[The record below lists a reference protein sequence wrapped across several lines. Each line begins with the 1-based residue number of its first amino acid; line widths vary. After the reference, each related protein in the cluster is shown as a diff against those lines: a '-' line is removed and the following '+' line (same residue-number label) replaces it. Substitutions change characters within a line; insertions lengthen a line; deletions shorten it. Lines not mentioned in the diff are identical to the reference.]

1 MKRELIPD
9 FYKNYVFNTMRVI
22 IVFRRLIA
30 DTYIIIKILDNVSSE
45 TVFTKIQFNS
55 IILSIRLSCLGKNSI
70 TYFKNIID
78 IDIDIATLMVICY
91 ATILS

>member
-30 DTYIIIKILDNVSSE
+30 DYIIIKILDNVSSE

-78 IDIDIATLMVICY
+78 IDIATLMVIC
-91 ATILS
+91 